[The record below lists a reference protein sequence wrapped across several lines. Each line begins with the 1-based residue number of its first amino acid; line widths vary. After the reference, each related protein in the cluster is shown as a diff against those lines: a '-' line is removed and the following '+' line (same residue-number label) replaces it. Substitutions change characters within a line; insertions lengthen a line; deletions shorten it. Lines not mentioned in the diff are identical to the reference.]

1 MRIVPYFGQNVIE
14 FPDAARLC
22 MFTRFNTNNSY
33 LVKIYWHSITNAGH

>member
-1 MRIVPYFGQNVIE
+1 MRIVPYCGQNVIE

-22 MFTRFNTNNSY
+22 MFTRFNTNNCY